1 MRRATESRPLPDLIP
16 VVGLLPAG
24 SFSFRSCGAH
34 VLRKIAKSLRAL
46 KPDHQLNGFVR
57 FVDLCLNDRV
67 AENVSHRFD
76 GCLGDATIVASMI
89 CPLMADTA
97 AGCAKSQNYS
107 ILRPLLCAVPSRH
120 VCRRSGEPR

>member
-1 MRRATESRPLPDLIP
+1 MCRATESRPLPDLIP

-57 FVDLCLNDRV
+57 FVDLRLNDRV
-67 AENVSHRFD
+67 AENVSQRFD
-76 GCLGDATIVASMI
+76 SAWETRQL
-89 CPLMADTA
+89 
-97 AGCAKSQNYS
+97 
-107 ILRPLLCAVPSRH
+107 SRQ
-120 VCRRSGEPR
+120 

>member
-1 MRRATESRPLPDLIP
+1 MCRATESRPLPDLIPVVIP

-46 KPDHQLNGFVR
+46 KLDHQLNGFVR

-97 AGCAKSQNYS
+97 AKYAALWPAKNSVAS
-107 ILRPLLCAVPSRH
+107 KSK
-120 VCRRSGEPR
+120 RS

>member
-1 MRRATESRPLPDLIP
+1 M
-16 VVGLLPAG
+16 PAG

-34 VLRKIAKSLRAL
+34 VLRKIAKSLRVL

-76 GCLGDATIVASMI
+76 GCLGDTTIVASMI
-89 CPLMADTA
+89 CPLMADTDLSAQERAVSGGWTDRVRFDCA
-97 AGCAKSQNYS
+97 AVLQVSLSGHGGRQCDVQ
-107 ILRPLLCAVPSRH
+107 LLQ
-120 VCRRSGEPR
+120 